1 MGKIKKGHSLLHGG
15 MLLGS
20 ADTEKTM
27 ATTGPTGRKAKNEF
41 SHSKIARDLGTAI
54 VTGQCEPGTIL
65 SGEVDLAAKF
75 GVSRSVV
82 REAMRALATRGL
94 IESKPKIGTRVK
106 PREDWH
112 LLDPV
117 VLQWMFDAA
126 PSPKFVKSLFE
137 LRMIVEP
144 AAADLAARKKTG
156 RHLASM
162 GHSLEE
168 MARHTLHT
176 PEGQLADQAF
186 HAAILEASDNEL
198 LINLS
203 ASIGAAV
210 RWTTYFKFRSE
221 KKPRDPIEEHRALF
235 DAIARGD
242 GEAAH
247 AAATYL
253 IKIAEHE
260 TEAALQDED

>member
-1 MGKIKKGHSLLHGG
+1 MATK
-15 MLLGS
+15 
-20 ADTEKTM
+20 ADTRRKT
-27 ATTGPTGRKAKNEF
+27 RSEF

-54 VTGQCEPGTIL
+54 VTGRSESGTIL
-65 SGEVDLAAKF
+65 PGEVDLAAQF

-94 IESKPKIGTRVK
+94 IESKPKIGTRV
-106 PREDWH
+106 REREHWH

-144 AAADLAARKKTG
+144 AAAELAARKKTG
-156 RHLASM
+156 RHLATM
-162 GHSLEE
+162 GHALEE

-176 PEGQLADQAF
+176 PDGQMADQAF

-198 LINLS
+198 LVNLS

-210 RWTTYFKFRSE
+210 RWTTYFKFRSD

-235 DAIARGD
+235 DAIAEGD
-242 GEAAH
+242 GDAAREAAMS
-247 AAATYL
+247 L
-253 IKIAEHE
+253 IGIAERE
-260 TEAALQDED
+260 TEAALQDAQ

>member
-1 MGKIKKGHSLLHGG
+1 M
-15 MLLGS
+15 
-20 ADTEKTM
+20 ENTM
-27 ATTGPTGRKAKNEF
+27 ATKAEPRRKTRSEF

-54 VTGQCEPGTIL
+54 VTGRSEPGAIL
-65 SGEVDLAAKF
+65 PGEVELAAQF

-94 IESKPKIGTRVK
+94 IESKPKIGTRVL
-106 PREDWH
+106 PREHWH

-144 AAADLAARKKTG
+144 AAAELAARKKTG

-162 GHSLEE
+162 GHALEE

-176 PEGQLADQAF
+176 SEGQMADQAF

-198 LINLS
+198 LVNLS

-210 RWTTYFKFRSE
+210 RWTTYFKFRSD

-235 DAIARGD
+235 DAIAQGD
-242 GEAAH
+242 GEAARE
-247 AAATYL
+247 AAMSL
-253 IKIAEHE
+253 IGIAERE
-260 TEAALQDED
+260 TEAALQDEV